1 MVVLFLFIDNVFEV
15 VIIVLG
21 ISNYRN
27 SLIGL
32 IFDCLFSFFD
42 IVFKNIVKVIRF

>member
-21 ISNYRN
+21 ISYYRN
-27 SLIGL
+27 SFIGL
-32 IFDCLFSFFD
+32 IFDCLFLFLD
-42 IVFKNIVKVIRF
+42 IVLKNIVKVIRF